1 MRHTCNST
9 IKFISF
15 LVELQTLQL
24 KTIKQKIENR
34 DIMVS
39 KSNYATNQ
47 TLDEMLRTLEEN
59 KNNIMVWSNNVN
71 QSILDKTGLKQ
82 TIIEKLGILQK
93 QQQQVVNGFNSN
105 AILQNKIFRDTFL
118 NFQDNED
125 IIRELPISI
134 KEMNSK
140 LVSKLTQIF
149 NAYLRSLETNTLS
162 AKSLESSLNQKLLVI
177 NNGFSDMRKNQER
190 DQKNISESYSSIHDE
205 LIKLETGLLI
215 FHVIT
220 NIYYFKLR

>member
-1 MRHTCNST
+1 MRRTCNST
-9 IKFISF
+9 IIFISF

-39 KSNYATNQ
+39 KSNYAINQ
-47 TLDEMLRTLEEN
+47 TFDEMLRTLEEN
-59 KNNIMVWSNNVN
+59 KKNILVWSNNVN
-71 QSILDKTGLKQ
+71 QSILDKTVLKQ

-93 QQQQVVNGFNSN
+93 QQQQVVNGFNRN

-118 NFQDNED
+118 NLQDNMN

-134 KEMNSK
+134 KEMKSK

-149 NAYLRSLETNTLS
+149 NAYLQSLETNTQS
-162 AKSLESSLNQKLLVI
+162 AKNLESSLNQTLSII

-190 DQKNISESYSSIHDE
+190 HSENISELYSSIHDE

-215 FHVIT
+215 FQVISD
-220 NIYYFKLR
+220 IC

>member
-1 MRHTCNST
+1 MRRTCNST
-9 IKFISF
+9 IIFISF

-39 KSNYATNQ
+39 KSNYAINQ
-47 TLDEMLRTLEEN
+47 TFDEMLRTLEEN
-59 KNNIMVWSNNVN
+59 KKNILVWSNNVN
-71 QSILDKTGLKQ
+71 QSILDKTVLKQ

-93 QQQQVVNGFNSN
+93 QQQQVVNGFNRN

-118 NFQDNED
+118 NLQDNMN

-134 KEMNSK
+134 KEMKSK

-149 NAYLRSLETNTLS
+149 NAYLQNLETNTRS
-162 AKSLESSLNQKLLVI
+162 AKGLESSLNQTLSII
-177 NNGFSDMRKNQER
+177 NDGFSGMTKNQER
-190 DQKNISESYSSIHDE
+190 HSENISESFGSIHQE

-215 FHVIT
+215 FQVISD
-220 NIYYFKLR
+220 IC